1 MIQILQLKQT
11 WRCLRLF
18 LQSIQESYSPFLLHA
33 SLKALRC
40 CSLILT
46 ECIWMRENSHRRDSN
61 KQSGLRALWKQMTM
75 LFLWEAHSEGDLQG
89 LPAHAP
95 VTGRKRLVRTTR
107 QEELRMLHRCRV
119 QTGRITRTSLF
130 MMEKQWSGHGRPK
143 PDQGPGITQ
152 GRA

>member
-11 WRCLRLF
+11 WRCLRPF

-40 CSLILT
+40 CSLILI

-61 KQSGLRALWKQMTM
+61 KQSGLRAWWKQMTM
-75 LFLWEAHSEGDLQG
+75 LFLWEARSEGDLQG
-89 LPAHAP
+89 PPVHTP

-119 QTGRITRTSLF
+119 QTGRTTRTSLF
-130 MMEKQWSGHGRPK
+130 MMEKQ
-143 PDQGPGITQ
+143 
-152 GRA
+152 